1 MRTKL
6 LMLFAVLGLMLSQS
20 IYAQSK
26 IVTGTVTDATTN
38 ETLPGVNVI
47 IKNTT
52 TGTSTDPMGNYAI
65 TVAPGQV
72 LLFSSLGYAPREV
85 TVGAG
90 NRISVSLTPD
100 VQLIEDVVITS
111 EFGMKRVSRAVGSSV
126 QNVKA
131 SDIAESGRDNFI
143 TALQGRVAG
152 MTVNST
158 SGAPGAS
165 TSVVLRS
172 ITSISGNNPAA
183 LCNRRY
189 PDEQLI
195 I

>member
-72 LLFSSLGYAPREV
+72 LLFSSLGYAPMR
-85 TVGAG
+85 
-90 NRISVSLTPD
+90 
-100 VQLIEDVVITS
+100 
-111 EFGMKRVSRAVGSSV
+111 
-126 QNVKA
+126 
-131 SDIAESGRDNFI
+131 
-143 TALQGRVAG
+143 
-152 MTVNST
+152 
-158 SGAPGAS
+158 
-165 TSVVLRS
+165 
-172 ITSISGNNPAA
+172 
-183 LCNRRY
+183 
-189 PDEQLI
+189 
-195 I
+195 

>member
-20 IYAQSK
+20 IYAQPK
-26 IVTGTVTDATTN
+26 TVTGTVTDALDQD

-52 TGTSTDPMGNYAI
+52 TGTSTDPFANSLDP
-65 TVAPGQV
+65 VSAPGQV
-72 LLFSSLGYAPREV
+72 LVLQLSADKPTDEV
-85 TVGAG
+85 TVRAG
-90 NRISVSLTPD
+90 NRISAELNPD
-100 VQLIEDVVITS
+100 VQMIEDVVITS

-131 SDIAESGRDNFI
+131 SDIIESGRDNFI

-152 MTVNST
+152 IDRRDNQWCSWKFNKRFCCTRRSYY
-158 SGAPGAS
+158 
-165 TSVVLRS
+165 LRS
-172 ITSISGNNPAA
+172 SGKNQP
-183 LCNRRY
+183 LY
-189 PDEQLI
+189 VI
-195 I
+195 